1 MGSEKTSSSRD
12 FNIHLRGLTRKENKK
27 SNTETKTYGDL
38 SGFRRKYWIQAKCPC
53 QAGDRNH
60 LAVGVYLLS
69 TLLVLG
75 SVFVGMV
82 TSPKHQGCQLPLT
95 THLIMLL

>member
-1 MGSEKTSSSRD
+1 MKIKR
-12 FNIHLRGLTRKENKK
+12 NA
-27 SNTETKTYGDL
+27 ETKTYGDL

-53 QAGDRNH
+53 QDGDRNH
-60 LAVGVYLLS
+60 LAVGVYLPS
-69 TLLVLG
+69 TPLVLG

-95 THLIMLL
+95 AQVIMLL